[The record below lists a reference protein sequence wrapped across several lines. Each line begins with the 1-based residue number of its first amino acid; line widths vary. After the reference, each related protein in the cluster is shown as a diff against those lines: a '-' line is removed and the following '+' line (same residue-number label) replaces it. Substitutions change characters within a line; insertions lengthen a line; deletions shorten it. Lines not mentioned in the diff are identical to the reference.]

1 MTGLNSLEELT
12 VYKEKIVD
20 SSGTEVTATP
30 IGIPLILEVNYRASR
45 AGQTDDVVRV
55 ILNNL
60 PPGANAYIKG
70 QTIGAPLVRAPYWD
84 YLPVQFYR
92 I

>member
-1 MTGLNSLEELT
+1 MAKLKSLEELT
-12 VYKEKIVD
+12 FSDEKIVD

-45 AGQTDDVVRV
+45 AGQTDDVVEV
-55 ILNNL
+55 ILNNV
-60 PPGANAYIKG
+60 PPGANAYTKG
-70 QTIGAPLVRAPYWD
+70 EIVGAPLVRAPYWD